1 MSKNIFN
8 YAKKELSQDAFL
20 MWLLDSFYSDD
31 LNEKEISIDFINFL
45 VELKDGEVIKE
56 VRIWAQWCKIDVTAY
71 ITTNYRKI
79 GVFIE
84 DKTTSNEHNQ
94 LIRYNEYINREKG
107 KLTDIRRIFY
117 KTNPIDE
124 TERAR
129 VIDAGWTEISFKS
142 ISSFW
147 SKYLSSD
154 HLFIKQYAEH
164 VCTLY
169 RDSENIIIPSDNN
182 VLAWKSFFNKVIV
195 PTINDSVDCKV
206 SSSRFGYAY
215 LKIVPKGR
223 LEEYMPYLELRSRD
237 CILGEFNAKI
247 LMYGV
252 DFSNNPDGLNEIR
265 NEIWKNEAKGIFKGN
280 YGVKKNKQVAH
291 SPKEKFKYNN
301 IDEFKELIMESIK
314 EYLNIVSFWK

>member
-79 GVFIE
+79 GLFIE

-142 ISSFW
+142 IDAFW
-147 SKYLSSD
+147 SKYLKSN
-154 HLFIKQYAEH
+154 HLIIKQYAEH

-182 VLAWKSFFNKVIV
+182 VLAWKSFFDKIIV
-195 PTINDSVDCKV
+195 PTIRDKVDYWTFNY
-206 SSSRFGYAY
+206 RNLYAA
-215 LKIVPKGR
+215 INVRPKGR
-223 LEEYMPYLELRSRD
+223 SNDKMPKLEIRSRD
-237 CILGEFNAKI
+237 CTSGNFNARI

-301 IDEFKELIMESIK
+301 IDEFKELILESIK